1 MNQGN
6 DVHRELWVAEQAA
19 NDSARRKLRF
29 GEQLLPIHIPAGSRH
44 DDVIRLPGFGRK
56 APFSW
61 SAPFRSRQNGDL
73 LVALQ
78 VFPDAVTPA
87 IPSPNPL
94 DPGDQQLET
103 WIRAKYEWAKRKL
116 GEHVTTPGRLP
127 AAAIAELFNQHGW
140 RGVTEA
146 LEPHLN
152 AHRYKVTICP
162 SRSIAAAGQ
171 CKPNWVMCGQDIV
184 ERSYKILIHENY
196 LNNPFCVAAIL
207 AHELC
212 HVLYAERLRDGAFH
226 SYEPSVMQEV
236 SREEELTVDLLVFL
250 HGLGEFQMR
259 VARQENF
266 TLGYFSQDNFERMQR
281 IITRLH
287 CETG

>member
-6 DVHRELWVAEQAA
+6 DEYRELWVAEQAA
-19 NDSARRKLRF
+19 TNGARRKLRF
-29 GEQLLPIHIPAGSRH
+29 GEQLLPIEIPAGSRH
-44 DDVIRLPGFGRK
+44 DDVIRLPGFGHK
-56 APFSW
+56 APFMW
-61 SAPFRSRQNGDL
+61 RAPFQRRERGDL
-73 LVALQ
+73 IVALR
-78 VFPDAVTPA
+78 VFPDSVTPA
-87 IPSPNPL
+87 IPPPDPQ
-94 DPGDQQLET
+94 DPGDQQLEA
-103 WIRAKYEWAKRKL
+103 WIHAKYEWAKRKL
-116 GEHVTTPGRLP
+116 GEHVSAPSRLP

-152 AHRYKVTICP
+152 AHRYKLTIRP
-162 SRSIAAAGQ
+162 SSSIAAAGQ
-171 CKPNWVMCGQDIV
+171 CRPNWVMCGQDIV
-184 ERSYKILIHENY
+184 ERSYEILIHEHY
-196 LNNPFCVAAIL
+196 LSNPFCIAAIL

-226 SYEPSVMQEV
+226 SYDPNVMQEV

-281 IITRLH
+281 IITQFH
-287 CETG
+287 GDKG